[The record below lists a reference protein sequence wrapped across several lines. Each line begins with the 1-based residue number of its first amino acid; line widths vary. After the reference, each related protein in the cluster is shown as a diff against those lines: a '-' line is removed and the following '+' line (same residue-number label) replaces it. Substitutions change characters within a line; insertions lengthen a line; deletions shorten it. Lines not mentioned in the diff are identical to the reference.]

1 MDVPSR
7 RVPKQERA
15 RKKHQALLD
24 AGLREFS
31 AREYPEVTARSIAEA
46 AGVSVGTFYE
56 YFESKDVLLRA
67 VQEAQL
73 AVFMERVVDE
83 EASDLSEAIRRGL
96 LLTYDFHIEHPRL
109 HATVEYRRRFD
120 PELEALM
127 HALDTAILE
136 RIRSALERWNVP
148 GGDSLAFSVVAMAE
162 GLVHRIVFGTP
173 PAEADRLLEQGVQI
187 LLGVLATGGP
197 R

>member
-56 YFESKDVLLRA
+56 YFENKDILLRA

-73 AVFMERVVDE
+73 QAFMERVVDD
-83 EASDLSEAIRRGL
+83 EAGDLAEAIRRGL
-96 LLTYDFHIEHPRL
+96 RLTYDFHIKHPRL

-120 PELEALM
+120 PELEELM
-127 HALDTAILE
+127 HALDNAIRG
-136 RIRSALERWNVP
+136 RIRRALERWNVA
-148 GGDSLAFSVVAMAE
+148 GGDALAFSVVAMAE
-162 GLVHRIVFGTP
+162 GLVHRTVFGTP
-173 PAEADRLLEQGVQI
+173 PAEPERVLEQGVQI

>member
-1 MDVPSR
+1 MDGPSR

-24 AGLREFS
+24 AGLAEFS
-31 AREYPEVTARSIAEA
+31 AREYPDVTAKSIAKA

-73 AVFMERVVDE
+73 KGFMERVVDE
-83 EASDLSEAIRRGL
+83 DATDLADAIRRGL
-96 LLTYDFHIEHPRL
+96 ALTYAFHKEQPRL

-120 PELEALM
+120 PDLAALTQM
-127 HALDTAILE
+127 LNTAILE
-136 RIRSALERWNVP
+136 RIRSALDRWNVP
-148 GGDSLAFSVVAMAE
+148 GGEAVAFSVVAMAE
-162 GLVHRIVFGTP
+162 GLVHRIVFDAP
-173 PAEADRLLEQGVQI
+173 PADPELLLEQGAKI
-187 LLGVLATGGP
+187 LLGVLATGDDQ
-197 R
+197 